1 MDQRA
6 VIAEEPIEEAVR
18 AFQAGRDRER
28 CFREVVDG
36 YYGPLRS
43 FFERRVSSAED
54 GLELTQETFLRIY
67 SGLAGF
73 RHETRFR
80 SWVFGIAHTTYLKWL
95 EKRRRVEDGAN
106 LPEPAGETSGWER
119 GEAVPVVAGTA
130 LDGLLAREA
139 REKLAAAVAELP
151 KMERQ
156 CVMLRVYQDLP
167 YQEVADLLG
176 IELGTVKAHL
186 NHARQKLKSNLQ
198 TLFARIEF

>member
-28 CFREVVDG
+28 SFREVVDG
-36 YYGPLRS
+36 YYGPLCS
-43 FFERRVSSAED
+43 FFERRVSSPED

-95 EKRRRVEDGAN
+95 EKRRRVEAGAT
-106 LPEPAGETSGWER
+106 LPEPAGEAFGWER
-119 GEAVPVVAGTA
+119 EEPVPVVAGTA

-151 KMERQ
+151 NMERQ

-167 YQEVADLLG
+167 YQEIADLLG

-186 NHARQKLKSNLQ
+186 NHARQKLKANLQ